1 MRRFQR
7 AAIFS
12 LLSAVVCSVACTGGQ
27 ITAPTY
33 DLGGDDAAAT
43 TDLAN
48 ASGDLRQPTL
58 DLTGVVETPDLTS
71 AADLATTPPTTIGP
85 LTLTF
90 DLAAGAFPAKPGQPS
105 VLVYIPSGFLAEP
118 PYDLIVYVHGHNNCV
133 VNVVKETGG
142 TCSTGGPTRG
152 ASNLINQLEDTN
164 KNAILVLPEVK
175 FEQANG
181 DPGKLGT
188 TDGLKNFLAEL
199 LPKLEPQLGP
209 AGVADIGNLILMSHS
224 GGYWALA
231 KMATIGG
238 LPVDEVHLLDS
249 LYGYEST
256 FQDWIELDPAAHA
269 MTPPLRR
276 FFSVYTAGGG
286 TDDNNMSMANGAA
299 SWSWFDQDAR
309 VYDNTTSTWTPDQY
323 LHGAMWKRS
332 SLSHSGVVL
341 YYFQQLIQTSPL
353 LSDKP

>member
-1 MRRFQR
+1 MRWLQR
-7 AAIFS
+7 AAILSLFS
-12 LLSAVVCSVACTGGQ
+12 TVFGSVACTGGQ
-27 ITAPTY
+27 ITAPSH
-33 DLGGDDAAAT
+33 DLGGEDAAASP
-43 TDLAN
+43 DLPST
-48 ASGDLRQPTL
+48 SGDLRAPAA
-58 DLTGVVETPDLTS
+58 DLTGVVATPDLAGSPDLTTS
-71 AADLATTPPTTIGP
+71 PTTIGP
-85 LTLTF
+85 FTLTF

-105 VLVYIPSGFLAEP
+105 VLVYIPSGFRAEP
-118 PYDLIVYVHGHNNCV
+118 PYDLIVYVHGFNNCV

-142 TCSTGGPTRG
+142 TCSTGGATRG

-164 KNAILVLPEVK
+164 KNAILVVPEVK
-175 FEQANG
+175 FEQASG

-209 AGVADIGNLILMSHS
+209 AGLADIGNLLLMSHS

-238 LPVDEVHLLDS
+238 VPVDEVHLLDS

-286 TDDNNMSMANGAA
+286 TDDNNMAMATGAA

-309 VYDNTTSTWTPDQY
+309 LYDNTTSTWTPDQY